1 MNLHDPTIHNGLSGN
16 MQQVGDHFQADGIPL
31 TPVNDAM
38 IKNPYQVAII
48 TVKDAAGATL
58 VQTHAMAPTSDEINC
73 GKCHAPGG
81 TLSQAFADIL
91 QKHDTANHT
100 DLQNSTPVLCAS
112 CHGSPVLGAT
122 SRGSAG
128 LYLSEAI
135 HGFHAGQSAPNNAA
149 IACYDCHPGQTT
161 QCSRS
166 LAHTAPDGNCI
177 DCHGTMGEMAAQITS
192 NTKVPWVNEPKC
204 IECHS
209 GVAGVDTGATLY
221 RNAMGHGGLYCAGCH
236 QSPHAM
242 IPSREA
248 ADNYQAQQYQDAS
261 VTIGSCRAC
270 HNTSKPE
277 GGNLGEFRETH
288 AGSSPEARS
297 ACAVCHTALPA
308 DVSAVDFPHQF
319 TWNLR

>member
-1 MNLHDPTIHNGLSGN
+1 MIQPTIPTFRTARRFCAL
-16 MQQVGDHFQADGIPL
+16 P
-31 TPVNDAM
+31 
-38 IKNPYQVAII
+38 
-48 TVKDAAGATL
+48 ATA
-58 VQTHAMAPTSDEINC
+58 VRCWEPPD
-73 GKCHAPGG
+73 
-81 TLSQAFADIL
+81 
-91 QKHDTANHT
+91 
-100 DLQNSTPVLCAS
+100 
-112 CHGSPVLGAT
+112 
-122 SRGSAG
+122 RGSAG

-209 GVAGVDTGATLY
+209 GVAEVDTGAILY

-288 AGSSPEARS
+288 AGSSPEARICLCGLPHRP
-297 ACAVCHTALPA
+297 AGQCQRRRFPAPIHMEPALRFVAGWPMRA
-308 DVSAVDFPHQF
+308 
-319 TWNLR
+319 TKLRL